1 MKAARQARITMAAR
15 AQEYLVYRRR
25 LGFQLDSAG
34 YVLAD
39 FARFADR
46 MRRQPPLTSE
56 LILRWATRSDRHTK
70 RYQAERLSIVRGF
83 ARFLAAQDGES
94 QIPDVRLL
102 AGRFRREQ
110 PHIYTPEQLHQLL
123 KAAASLRPVYALRPH
138 VYETLFGLLASTGL
152 RVSEALALHRSDVD
166 LGAGVIQVRQT
177 KFRKSRLVPTHATVD
192 RALGRFAA
200 RRDQE
205 PDVRAS
211 EWFFVGRHGRPL
223 PYSTVRSTF
232 GGIRRRLGWG
242 CNGTLPHPRIHDLRH
257 SFACRRLL
265 QWYRDGVDVDHAI
278 TSLSTYL
285 GHGKVT
291 DTYWYLSASGG
302 LLSFANKRFERFA
315 SPARRAP

>member
-1 MKAARQARITMAAR
+1 MKAAHRAHITMAAR
-15 AQEYLVYRRR
+15 AQEYLLYRRR

-34 YVLAD
+34 YVLLD

-46 MRRQPPLTSE
+46 MRQQPPLTNE
-56 LILRWATRSDRHTK
+56 LILHWATRSDRHTK

-83 ARFLAAQDGES
+83 ARFLAAQDGKS
-94 QIPDVRLL
+94 QIPDARLL
-102 AGRFRREQ
+102 AGRFEREQ

-123 KAAASLRPVYALRPH
+123 KAASRLRPVYPLRPY

-152 RVSEALALHRSDVD
+152 RVSEALALHRNDVD
-166 LGAGVIQVRQT
+166 LGAGVIRIRQT
-177 KFRKSRLVPTHATVD
+177 KFRKSRLVPLHATVV
-192 RALGRFAA
+192 RALRRFVA

-205 PDVRAS
+205 KNAGAS
-211 EWFFVGRHGRPL
+211 EWFFVGRHGRLL
-223 PYSTVRSTF
+223 PYSTVRTTF
-232 GGIRRRLGWG
+232 GGIRHRLGWR
-242 CNGTLPHPRIHDLRH
+242 CTGTLHHPRIHDLRH

-265 QWYRDGVDVDHAI
+265 QWYRDGVDIDHAI

-302 LLSFANKRFERFA
+302 LLSLANRRFERFA
-315 SPARRAP
+315 SSGRGAQ